1 LEENGEMVMTKS
13 WRADRFGNPAEVLRL
28 VELDLP
34 DPPEKCVAVRVAAT
48 GIGGPDFLM
57 LKGGYP
63 MVKAPPVSPGQEVV
77 GTVTAAGPGS
87 KFKPGDRV
95 MGQTLYYDGWGGY
108 AEYCLLPDFRTY
120 LAPDWLS
127 DEQAAGFIIPYKTA
141 YAALVT
147 RTELKPGETLLV
159 LGAAGSSGVAAI
171 QLGKHLG
178 ARIIAVASARD
189 KLDFC
194 KSIGADEVINY
205 REANVVDQVAAL
217 TNGKGVDIVFDP
229 VGGAFAE
236 EMMQTLAPQGRFALI
251 GYSSGRWP
259 NIDSRQIV
267 LKDCSVVGVQ
277 ASGRPRAELEKS
289 MLAMLEMARQ
299 GSITLPIG
307 RIFEFDEVPTVIQLL
322 EAGPPP
328 GKLILRGT
336 S

>member
-1 LEENGEMVMTKS
+1 MTKMKS
-13 WRADRFGNPAEVLRL
+13 WRADRFGNPAEVLHL
-28 VELDLP
+28 VDIDLP

-57 LKGGYP
+57 IKGGYP
-63 MVKAPPVSPGQEVV
+63 MVHVPPVSPGQEVV
-77 GTVTAAGPGS
+77 GIVTAAGLGS
-87 KFKPGDRV
+87 RFKPGDRV
-95 MGQTLYYDGWGGY
+95 MGQTHYYDGWGGY
-108 AEYCLLPDFRTY
+108 AEYSLLSDFRTY

-147 RTELKPGETLLV
+147 RVALRPEETMLV
-159 LGAAGSSGVAAI
+159 LGAAGSCGVAAI

-178 ARIIAVASARD
+178 ARIIAVASSQE

-194 KSIGADEVINY
+194 KSIGADEVISH
-205 REANVVDQVAAL
+205 RDGHVAERVKTL
-217 TNGKGVDIVFDP
+217 TDGRGVDVVFDP
-229 VGGAFAE
+229 VGGHFAE
-236 EMMQTLAPQGRFALI
+236 TMVQTLARQGRFALI
-251 GYSSGRWP
+251 GYSGGHWP
-259 NIDSRQIV
+259 NIDARQIV

-277 ASGRPRAELEKS
+277 ASGRPAAELEKS
-289 MLAMLEMARQ
+289 MLTMLDLARQ

-307 RIFEFDEVPTVIQLL
+307 RIFEFDEVPEVIRLL

>member
-1 LEENGEMVMTKS
+1 MAKMKS

-28 VELDLP
+28 VELELP
-34 DPPEKCVAVRVAAT
+34 EPPEECVAVRVAAT
-48 GIGGPDFLM
+48 GIGAPDFLM

-63 MVKAPPVSPGQEVV
+63 TVKTTPVTPGQEVV
-77 GTVTAAGPGS
+77 GQVVAAGAGS
-87 KFKPGDRV
+87 KFKIGDRV

-108 AEYCLLPDFRTY
+108 AEYCLVPDFRTY

-147 RTELKPGETLLV
+147 RCELKPGETMLV

-178 ARIIAVASARD
+178 ARIIAVASGKD

-194 KSIGADEVINY
+194 KSIGADDVISY
-205 REANVVDQVAAL
+205 RDGSVVDQVKTL
-217 TNGKGVDIVFDP
+217 TGGKGVNVVFDP
-229 VGGAFAE
+229 VGGDFGE
-236 EMMQTLAPQGRFALI
+236 EMVQTLAPQGRFALI
-251 GYSSGRWP
+251 GYASGRWP
-259 NIDSRQIV
+259 NIDTQQIV

-277 ASGRPRAELEKS
+277 ASGRPQAELEKS
-289 MLAMLEMARQ
+289 MLAMLDMAKH
-299 GSITLPIG
+299 GSIRLPIG
-307 RIFEFDEVPTVIQLL
+307 RTFEFDEVPDVIKLL

-328 GKLILRGT
+328 GKLILCGT
-336 S
+336 GKSS